1 MVHKSQ
7 KCGKFPEILRSI
19 RVKNGQKCTKSAK
32 TTLFST
38 LIHLL
43 QYSHIFLDRVSFHCK
58 VLLRMLM
65 MLDDT
70 WGCLMTLHM
79 MLDDTWWCL
88 MTLHMMLDDAW
99 YDTWYNDDDELDT
112 SDLCLVLFYS
122 YEGGRAIQFVKVF
135 EQLIDRL
142 LVSLLW
148 D

>member
-1 MVHKSQ
+1 M
-7 KCGKFPEILRSI
+7 FDL
-19 RVKNGQKCTKSAK
+19 A
-32 TTLFST
+32 LW
-38 LIHLL
+38 HL
-43 QYSHIFLDRVSFHCK
+43 
-58 VLLRMLM
+58 
-65 MLDDT
+65 
-70 WGCLMTLHM
+70 M